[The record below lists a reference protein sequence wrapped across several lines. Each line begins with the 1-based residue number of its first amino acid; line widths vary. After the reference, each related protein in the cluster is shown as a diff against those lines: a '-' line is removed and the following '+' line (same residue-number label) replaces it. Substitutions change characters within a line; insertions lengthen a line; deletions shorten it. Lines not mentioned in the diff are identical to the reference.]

1 MEANRSENQ
10 DKIRLS
16 RRRVLG
22 AAAAATFAPG
32 LALADDYPSKPIRLM
47 VGATPGGSI
56 DFGARVIAASLT
68 KILNTPIL
76 VENKPGASGVI
87 HSEYVAKAAA
97 DGYTLMVGTPSPV
110 IIAPQAM
117 PKATFNPLTDLT
129 SINMV
134 STSPIA
140 LAVNPRLPVKNL
152 KDLVALAR
160 QRKVSMALPLAGSLS
175 HLVSEMVA
183 KAAGISFLNV
193 PYKGAAP
200 AINDTIAG
208 HTDVSVSDVGV
219 FLPFDRENRLRVIM
233 VSSEKRVPQL
243 PNVQTASE
251 DYPGLVVTNWVGVFG
266 PPNLSQSIV
275 DKINAALQK
284 TVALAEVREQ
294 FGKSSVTP
302 VSMASPRDF
311 QGFVATEYLRY
322 GRLLRE
328 RGITISE

>member
-1 MEANRSENQ
+1 MQPIGPENEN
-10 DKIRLS
+10 KSRLS
-16 RRRVLG
+16 RRQLLG
-22 AAAAATFAPG
+22 AAAAATFAPR
-32 LALADDYPSKPIRLM
+32 LAVADDYPSKPIRLM

-56 DFGARVIAASLT
+56 DFGARVIAAALT
-68 KILNTPIL
+68 KSLNTTVI

-87 HSEYVAKAAA
+87 NSEYVAKAAA

-117 PKATFNPLTDLT
+117 PKVHFNPLTDLT

-140 LAVNPRLPVKNL
+140 FAVNPALPVKRL
-152 KDLVALAR
+152 KDLVALAHQR
-160 QRKVSMALPLAGSLS
+160 QVTMALPLAGSLS

-183 KAAGISFLNV
+183 KAAGITFLNV

-208 HTDVSVSDVGV
+208 HTDVTVSDVGV
-219 FLPFDRENRLRVIM
+219 FLPFHRENRLRIM
-233 VSSEKRVPQL
+233 MVTSEKRIPQL
-243 PNVQTASE
+243 TDVPTAAE
-251 DYPGLVVTNWVGVFG
+251 DYPGLAVTNWIGVFG
-266 PPNLSQSIV
+266 PPNLPQPIM

-284 TVALAEVREQ
+284 MVTQPDVREQ
-294 FGKSSVTP
+294 FAKASVTAS
-302 VSMASPRDF
+302 SMASPRAF
-311 QGFVATEYLRY
+311 QGFVAAEYLRY

-328 RGITISE
+328 RGIVISE